1 MWIYLQRKYSK
12 IFFWN
17 KFWKEVQFWA
27 YNYCIHFLELDTLLK
42 KLDNEDL
49 DVLYNMLEETYEDG
63 EGEGLSKLEQRCQ
76 EQYDKGYSEGFDDG
90 LSTEE

>member
-1 MWIYLQRKYSK
+1 MTTTTEDIIDLVNLRCPS
-12 IFFWN
+12 
-17 KFWKEVQFWA
+17 
-27 YNYCIHFLELDTLLK
+27 IHFLELDRLLK

-63 EGEGLSKLEQRCQ
+63 EGEGLSELEQRCQ
-76 EQYDKGYSEGFDDG
+76 EHYDKGYSEGFDDG

>member
-1 MWIYLQRKYSK
+1 MVNLRCPS
-12 IFFWN
+12 
-17 KFWKEVQFWA
+17 
-27 YNYCIHFLELDTLLK
+27 IHFLELDRLLK

-76 EQYDKGYSEGFDDG
+76 EQYDRGYADWYNDGF
-90 LSTEE
+90 STEE

>member
-1 MWIYLQRKYSK
+1 MTTTTKDIIDLVNLRCPS
-12 IFFWN
+12 
-17 KFWKEVQFWA
+17 
-27 YNYCIHFLELDTLLK
+27 IHFLELDRLLK

-63 EGEGLSKLEQRCQ
+63 EGEGSSKLEQRCQ